1 MADPVDM
8 ANDIVAE
15 HDARA
20 IAAAQAAVV
29 RADPVIGFCEACAD
43 DDVMVLPCGGMPRCI
58 DCRTKWER
66 RR

>member
-20 IAAAQAAVV
+20 IPAAQAAVV
-29 RADPVIGFCEACAD
+29 RADPVIG
-43 DDVMVLPCGGMPRCI
+43 VLRGL
-58 DCRTKWER
+58 R
-66 RR
+66 R